1 MYALFLVY
9 TVGLKDDISRLPW
22 LCLIPLAS
30 LFISGRKA
38 GWIGFFLVYLGVIL
52 CDFLSPATDGVDIPA
67 LKLRIYLSVLMLTYI
82 AFSLERVHR
91 NLYLKVQKK
100 NTRLQESEASL
111 RWA

>member
-1 MYALFLVY
+1 
-9 TVGLKDDISRLPW
+9 
-22 LCLIPLAS
+22 
-30 LFISGRKA
+30 
-38 GWIGFFLVYLGVIL
+38 L